1 MWFRQSADLTGLG
14 IRIMARYLIG
24 RIIGLV
30 IVFVMVSIIA
40 FFLMHSVP
48 GGPFDEDKSPLPP
61 AAKANIL
68 RKYGLDR
75 PLYEQYLRY
84 MWSALHGDF
93 GISFQSPTESVIQLI
108 ARTWPVSIQ
117 LGGLAILVAFSSG
130 LVFGVIAAIKQNS
143 WIDYVVT
150 FISTLGITVP
160 NFVVAIWLLLLF
172 AVRLR
177 WLPTG
182 GWPSEG
188 GGNWKTMI
196 LPVITLALGP
206 SALVARYTRSS
217 MVEVIRSEYIRTAR
231 AKGLSE
237 QVVVLRHALKNALI
251 PLITILGPQI
261 PNLITG
267 TIFVEV
273 IYRVPGL
280 GKFFVSS
287 IYLRDYPMI
296 MATMLLVAM
305 LWSFTYLLSD
315 ILYTIVDPRIRL
327 H

>member
-1 MWFRQSADLTGLG
+1 
-14 IRIMARYLIG
+14 MARYLIG
-24 RIIGLV
+24 RVIGLA

-40 FFLMHSVP
+40 FVLMHSVP
-48 GGPFDEDKSPLPP
+48 GGPFDEEKSPLPP

-75 PLYEQYLRY
+75 PLPEQYLRY
-84 MWSALHGDF
+84 MGSALRGDF
-93 GISFQSPTESVIQLI
+93 GISFQSPTETVIQLI
-108 ARTWPVSIQ
+108 GRTWPTSIQ
-117 LGGLAILVAFSSG
+117 LGLLAIGLALSSG
-130 LVFGVIAAIKQNS
+130 LAFGIIAAVKQNS
-143 WIDYVVT
+143 WIDYIVT
-150 FISTLGITVP
+150 FMATLGLTVP
-160 NFVVAIWLLLLF
+160 PFVIAIWLLLLF

-188 GGNWKTMI
+188 GGSWSSMI

-217 MVEVIRSEYIRTAR
+217 LIEVIHSDYIRTAR
-231 AKGLSE
+231 AKGLAE
-237 QVVVLRHALKNALI
+237 RAVILRHALKNALI
-251 PLITILGPQI
+251 PLLTILLPQI
-261 PNLITG
+261 PSLITG

-296 MATMLLVAM
+296 MATMLLVAV
-305 LWSFTYLLSD
+305 LWSITYLLSD
-315 ILYTIVDPRIRL
+315 ILYTIVDPRVRL
-327 H
+327 YGE

>member
-1 MWFRQSADLTGLG
+1 MG
-14 IRIMARYLIG
+14 
-24 RIIGLV
+24 
-30 IVFVMVSIIA
+30 
-40 FFLMHSVP
+40 
-48 GGPFDEDKSPLPP
+48 
-61 AAKANIL
+61 
-68 RKYGLDR
+68 
-75 PLYEQYLRY
+75 
-84 MWSALHGDF
+84 SALQGDF
-93 GISFQSPTESVIQLI
+93 GISFQSPTESVIELI
-108 ARTWPVSIQ
+108 GRTWPVSIQ
-117 LGGLAILVAFSSG
+117 LGGLAILLAFSTG
-130 LVFGVIAAIKQNS
+130 LTFGIISAVKQNT

-160 NFVVAIWLLLLF
+160 NFVIAIWLLLIF
-172 AVRLR
+172 SVQLR

-182 GWPSEG
+182 GWPVNG
-188 GGNWKTMI
+188 GDWNTMI

-217 MVEVIRSEYIRTAR
+217 MLEVIRADYIRTAR
-231 AKGLSE
+231 AKGLPG
-237 QVVVLRHALKNALI
+237 QAVLLRHALKNALI
-251 PLITILGPQI
+251 PLITILAPQI

-273 IYRVPGL
+273 LFRVPGL

-305 LWSFTYLLSD
+305 LWSITYLLSD
-315 ILYTIVDPRIRL
+315 ILYTIVDPRVRL

>member
-1 MWFRQSADLTGLG
+1 
-14 IRIMARYLIG
+14 MARYLIG
-24 RIIGLV
+24 RVIGL
-30 IVFVMVSIIA
+30 IVVFLIVSIVA
-40 FFLMHSVP
+40 FALMHSIP
-48 GGPFDEDKSPLPP
+48 GGPFDEEKSPLPP

-75 PLYEQYLRY
+75 PLYEQYARY
-84 MWSALHGDF
+84 MWNALQGDF
-93 GISFQSPTESVIQLI
+93 GISFQSPTETVIQLI
-108 ARTWPVSIQ
+108 GRTWPISIQ

-130 LVFGVIAAIKQNS
+130 LLFGIIAAVKQNT

-160 NFVVAIWLLLLF
+160 NFVIGLWLLLLF
-172 AVRLR
+172 VVRLG

-182 GWPSEG
+182 GWPSG
-188 GGNWKTMI
+188 SSGDWKTVIM
-196 LPVITLALGP
+196 PVIALSLGP

-217 MVEVIRSEYIRTAR
+217 LVEVIHSDYIRTAR
-231 AKGLSE
+231 AKGLAERS
-237 QVVVLRHALKNALI
+237 VVLRHALKNALI

-273 IYRVPGL
+273 IFRVPGL

-305 LWSFTYLLSD
+305 LWSITYLLSD
-315 ILYTIVDPRIRL
+315 ILYTVVDPRVRL
-327 H
+327 S